1 MIASPSP
8 SGVVSRRLAFFKGLQ
23 LLTNRIHASKDV
35 DEIMLELAPELCALF
50 EAERFTIYA
59 VEESGGTIVTRV
71 KTGLSGVQSIRLPIG
86 ANSIAGYVA

>member
-35 DEIMLELAPELCALF
+35 
-50 EAERFTIYA
+50 
-59 VEESGGTIVTRV
+59 SGWSSSSTR
-71 KTGLSGVQSIRLPIG
+71 
-86 ANSIAGYVA
+86 